1 MTSTRDVLEK
11 LAAGKISTEEAE
23 KELKSLALTKVGDLG
38 MVDANR
44 QERSGIPEVVFAE
57 TKTIDSLNK
66 IVDALV
72 KKNDVVLLTRM
83 NKQKLQ
89 ALHNAHPKL
98 TIESNGSEDHL
109 TVLIHSKTWSEP
121 KKEGKIAILTAGTS
135 DVVFAREAEAI
146 ARLMGVETLTY
157 YDVGVAGIHR
167 LIEPIQKIVDDD
179 IDAVVVFAGM
189 EGALPT
195 VVAALIDAPVIG
207 VPVPTGYGHGGKGE
221 TALASMLQSCSPGLA
236 VVNIGNGLGA
246 GSVAAL
252 IAKRRVEKKK

>member
-1 MTSTRDVLEK
+1 MTSTRDVLDR
-11 LAAGKISTEEAE
+11 LAAGEITTEEAE
-23 KELKSLALTKVGDLG
+23 KELKSLALTKVGDFG
-38 MVDANR
+38 MLDSNR
-44 QERSGIPEVVFAE
+44 QERSGVPEVVYAE
-57 TKTIDSLNK
+57 SKTVKSLVK

-72 KKNDVVLLTRM
+72 EKNGVVLITRM
-83 NKQKLQ
+83 TQQKLEGLQ
-89 ALHNAHPKL
+89 QAHPKL
-98 TIESNGSEDHL
+98 SFESKGSEEHL
-109 TVLIHSKTWSEP
+109 TVFAYSDSWSEP

-135 DVVFAREAEAI
+135 DVVYARETEAI
-146 ARLMGVETLTY
+146 ARLMGVETVSF

-167 LIEPIQKIVDDD
+167 LIEPIQTIVEEDA
-179 IDAVVVFAGM
+179 DAVVVLAGM

-207 VPVPTGYGHGGKGE
+207 VPIPTGYGHGGMGE

-252 IAKRRVEKKK
+252 IAKRRAQKGK

>member
-1 MTSTRDVLEK
+1 MTSTRDILNK

-23 KELKSLALTKVGDLG
+23 KELKALALTKIGDIS

-44 QERSGIPEVVFAE
+44 QERSGVPEVVFAE
-57 TKTIDSLNK
+57 TKTIESLNQ
-66 IVDALV
+66 IVRALV
-72 KKNDVVLLTRM
+72 EKNEVVLLTRM
-83 NKQKLQ
+83 TKEKLEGIQK
-89 ALHNAHPKL
+89 AHPNL
-98 TIESNGSEDHL
+98 SFDSQGEENHL
-109 TVLIHSKTWSEP
+109 TVLVCSKTWSEP

-135 DVVFAREAEAI
+135 DVVYARETEAV
-146 ARLMGVETLTY
+146 ARLMGVETISF

-167 LIEPIQKIVDDD
+167 LIEPIQKIVDEEV
-179 IDAVVVFAGM
+179 DAVVVLAGM

-195 VVAALIDAPVIG
+195 VVASLIDVPVIG
-207 VPVPTGYGHGGKGE
+207 VPVPTGYGYGGKGE

-252 IAKRRVEKKK
+252 IAKRCAKKKH

>member
-11 LAAGKISTEEAE
+11 LAAGKLTTAEAE
-23 KELKSLALTKVGDLG
+23 RELRVLALTKVGDMG

-44 QERSGIPEVVFAE
+44 EERSGVPEVVFAE
-57 TKTIDSLNK
+57 NKSLEALSK
-66 IVDALV
+66 IVVALV
-72 KKNDVVLLTRM
+72 ERNDVVLLTRM
-83 NKQKLQ
+83 NKNKLDG
-89 ALHNAHPKL
+89 LHRAHPNL
-98 TIESNGSEDHL
+98 TFESKGSEDHL
-109 TVLIHSKTWSEP
+109 TVFAYSKSWSEP
-121 KKEGKIAILTAGTS
+121 KMEGKIAILTAGTS
-135 DVVFAREAEAI
+135 DVVYARETEAI
-146 ARLMGVETLTY
+146 ARLMGVETLTF

-167 LIEPIQKIVDDD
+167 LIEPIQKIVDEDV
-179 IDAVVVFAGM
+179 DAVVVLAGM

-207 VPVPTGYGHGGKGE
+207 VPIPTGYGHGGKGE

-252 IAKRRVEKKK
+252 IAKRRAKKR